1 MPRYCMDSG
10 KLNYQIFKCS
20 IGRILCCLLTLCR
33 LNLVFGNLLHLNDG
47 VLSHSVA
54 ADVHNRAGL
63 NHTVHHVADGLLL
76 AVGKLHDG
84 SDSPRLTVEN
94 DRHHVGRL
102 AIG

>member
-1 MPRYCMDSG
+1 MPRFCMDSG
-10 KLNYQIFKCS
+10 KLNYQIFKGIVADALS
-20 IGRILCCLLTLCR
+20 GLLALGR
-33 LNLVFGNLLHLNDG
+33 LNSVFCNLLHLNDG

-94 DRHHVGRL
+94 DRHHIGRL